1 MYISNILHFLDESGN
16 IPKEMPK
23 EGREMAGFL
32 VLVIDSATQAQNKS
46 LVRCFEQG
54 CSGEIQSVITGNEI
68 SWKCSRCENE
78 GRISGWQKTKWD
90 NRKLTI

>member
-16 IPKEMPK
+16 IAKEMPK

-46 LVRCFEQG
+46 IV
-54 CSGEIQSVITGNEI
+54 
-68 SWKCSRCENE
+68 
-78 GRISGWQKTKWD
+78 
-90 NRKLTI
+90 

>member
-32 VLVIDSATQAQNKS
+32 FLVIDSATQAQNKCH
-46 LVRCFEQG
+46 VRCFEKG
-54 CSGEIQSVITGNEI
+54 CVGEIQSVIAKNQI
-68 SWKCSRCENE
+68 VWKCSKCENE
-78 GRISGWQKTKWD
+78 GLISGWQNTKWD
-90 NRKLTI
+90 NRK